1 MAERTSSAWR
11 TVPAAVTVVSVTA
24 SAPTVICQECGHEVA
39 ADELRLEMTDEGELL
54 VYCSECW
61 EREFGET

>member
-1 MAERTSSAWR
+1 M
-11 TVPAAVTVVSVTA
+11 
-24 SAPTVICQECGHEVA
+24 ICQECSHEVT

-61 EREFGET
+61 EREFGESGPV